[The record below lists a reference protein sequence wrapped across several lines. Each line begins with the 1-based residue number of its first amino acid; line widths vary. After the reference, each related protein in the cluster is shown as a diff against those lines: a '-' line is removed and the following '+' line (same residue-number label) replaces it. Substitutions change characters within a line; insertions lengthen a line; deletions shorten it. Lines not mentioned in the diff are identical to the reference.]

1 MGNLARRRGA
11 RDIWV
16 SRGQLWAAGASI
28 AFLAVCCFGLGVA
41 WGTETEAETKGAVSP
56 SFRGELASL
65 TLVDLLARVE
75 AGTDPTGAVGRLTF
89 PKELA
94 AANAALNVPDAL
106 AQPSVRVGIE
116 TAGEEQPDVPLPAG
130 LFTVEL
136 SRFSSESEAGSYR
149 VSLLEHGV
157 QVELIVEHVSGVPSY
172 RLVSGSFDDED
183 SAAVHIG
190 EVEAATSALGFTP
203 QVMPVR

>member
-41 WGTETEAETKGAVSP
+41 WGTDTEPEATSTS

-75 AGTDPTGAVGRLTF
+75 AGTDPMGAVGRLTF
-89 PKELA
+89 PEELA
-94 AANAALNVPDAL
+94 AANSALSVPEAVEL
-106 AQPSVRVGIE
+106 PSVIVGIE
-116 TAGEEQPDVPLPAG
+116 TTGEEQVDAPLPAG

-136 SRFSSESEAGSYR
+136 ARFSSEAEAASYR
-149 VSLLEHGV
+149 VSMLEHGV
-157 QVELIVEHVSGVPSY
+157 EAALIVEHVSGVPSY
-172 RLVSGSFDDED
+172 RLVSGAFDDED
-183 SAAVHIG
+183 GAVAHVG
-190 EVEAATSALGFTP
+190 QVEAAMSLLGFTP
-203 QVMPVR
+203 HVTPVR